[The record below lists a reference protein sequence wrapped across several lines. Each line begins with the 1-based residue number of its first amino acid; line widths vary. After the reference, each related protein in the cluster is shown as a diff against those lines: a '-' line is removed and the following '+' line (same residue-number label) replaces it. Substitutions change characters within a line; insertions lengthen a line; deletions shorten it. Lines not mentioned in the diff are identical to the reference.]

1 MGPGEGPSVYRACVR
16 FRIVAS
22 DIDGT
27 LLRSD
32 GTLAPRTHATLD
44 RVVAAGSTFVLAT
57 GRPPRWVHPI
67 AEMTGHQGLAVCS
80 NGALVIDLTDERV
93 VDIRLHDRTIALA
106 AADAIRALVP
116 DASFAVDGPSGFGHI
131 PGYKSVFA
139 HGRDAREASLEELL
153 EGKVTKMMFR
163 HPDMDAHLLDALIA
177 AIGDLA
183 TVTYGSMGDD
193 LGPNTLIEM
202 MPFGVTKADALERIA
217 HHFDATSADV
227 IAFGDM
233 PNDVDMLTWAGH
245 GVAMDNAHPT
255 AKKAADEITLS
266 NDDDGV
272 AVVLERLLQAQA
284 SSGS

>member
-1 MGPGEGPSVYRACVR
+1 M
-16 FRIVAS
+16 VAS

-32 GTLAPRTHATLD
+32 GSLAPRTKSVLD
-44 RVVAAGSTFVLAT
+44 RIVARGATFVLAT

-80 NGALVIDLTDERV
+80 NGAMVIDLTDERV
-93 VDIRLHDRTIALA
+93 VDQRLHPRLTALA
-106 AADAIRALVP
+106 AVEAIRAILP
-116 DASFAVDGPSGFGHI
+116 DAAFAVDGPSGFGHT
-131 PGYKSVFA
+131 PGYKAVFA
-139 HGRDAREASLEELL
+139 HGRDAREASLE
-153 EGKVTKMMFR
+153 
-163 HPDMDAHLLDALIA
+163 DLLDGKLTKIMLRHHEMDVDLLSALIV

-193 LGPNTLIEM
+193 LGPNSLIEL

-217 HHFDATSADV
+217 HHFDASQPDV

-233 PNDVDMLTWAGH
+233 PNDVDMLAWAGH
-245 GVAMDNAHPT
+245 GVAMGNAHPVT
-255 AKKAADEITLS
+255 KEVADEITVS

-272 AVVLERLLQAQA
+272 AVVLERELAA
-284 SSGS
+284 TEK

>member
-1 MGPGEGPSVYRACVR
+1 MR
-16 FRIVAS
+16 FRVVAS

-32 GTLAPRTHATLD
+32 GSLAPRTKAVLD
-44 RVVAAGSTFVLAT
+44 RIVAGGSTFVLAT

-80 NGALVIDLTDERV
+80 NGAMVIDLVDERV
-93 VDIRLHDRTIALA
+93 VDQRLHQRLTALA
-106 AADAIRALVP
+106 AADAIRAILP
-116 DASFAVDGPSGFGHI
+116 DASFAVDGPSGFGHT
-131 PGYKSVFA
+131 PGYKAALA
-139 HGRDAREASLEELL
+139 HGREAREAPLEKLL
-153 EGKVTKMMFR
+153 DGQLTKIMFR
-163 HPDMDAHLLDALIA
+163 HPAMDVDLLGALIA

-193 LGPNTLIEM
+193 LGPNSLIEL

-217 HHFDATSADV
+217 HHFDASQPDV

-233 PNDVDMLTWAGH
+233 PNDVDMLAWAGH
-245 GVAMDNAHPT
+245 GVAMDNAHPVT
-255 AKKAADEITLS
+255 KQAADEITSS

-272 AVVLERLLQAQA
+272 AVVLERELAA
-284 SSGS
+284 TEK